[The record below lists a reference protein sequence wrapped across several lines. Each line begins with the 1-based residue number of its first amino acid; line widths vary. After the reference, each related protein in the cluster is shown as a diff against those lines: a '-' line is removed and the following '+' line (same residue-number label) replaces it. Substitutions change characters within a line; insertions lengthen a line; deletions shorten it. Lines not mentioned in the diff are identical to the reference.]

1 MGSSDSKYGNL
12 ERLGYTFKRV
22 ESGLDEDQVTSL
34 IKKLIYERDTLAK
47 RQEHLSSLSRLFE
60 KTIADA
66 DDLAA
71 KIKRE
76 AEEQAKAESKAI
88 IARTE
93 EQGRQIIEEKKTEAL
108 AIAQKEAEAVKA
120 SAQKQSEALL
130 EKLERIESQL
140 RDKERQFYV
149 DMLAQ
154 LKSLRQQVAS
164 FETQFEQELSELP
177 QQNEPSRIAAES
189 NVPTDTSTMRTEVTQ
204 IDKDAAEQEEW
215 AELEI
220 LPPRGKNEIEMIQ
233 TFLDNQPQ
241 VKTTE
246 LMTLVDKTV
255 IKVSLSEPMNI
266 LEALLD
272 LPQVKDA
279 EEIVEDGHGKIR
291 ITLFL
296 KSSIDIAKDTLD
308 KGVNRIISRK
318 ARV

>member
-1 MGSSDSKYGNL
+1 MGSSDGNYGNL
-12 ERLGYTFKRV
+12 ELLGYTFKRV

-76 AEEQAKAESKAI
+76 AEEQAQAESKAI

-130 EKLERIESQL
+130 EKVERIESQL

-177 QQNEPSRIAAES
+177 QQNEPSRMAAEN

-204 IDKDAAEQEEW
+204 IDKDTAEHEEW
-215 AELEI
+215 TELEI

-246 LMTLVDKTV
+246 LMTLVDKTI
-255 IKVSLSEPMNI
+255 IKVSLSEPVNI

-279 EEIVEDGHGKIR
+279 EEIVEDGHSKIR

>member
-1 MGSSDSKYGNL
+1 MGSSDGKYGNL
-12 ERLGYTFKRV
+12 ELFGYTFKRV
-22 ESGLDEDQVTSL
+22 ESGLDEEQVISL
-34 IKKLIYERDTLAK
+34 IKKLIDERDTLAK

-93 EQGRQIIEEKKTEAL
+93 EQGRQIIEEKRTEAL
-108 AIAQKEAEAVKA
+108 TIAQREAEAVKA

-130 EKLERIESQL
+130 ERIEGIESQL
-140 RDKERQFYV
+140 RDKKRQFYV
-149 DMLAQ
+149 NMLAQ

-164 FETQFEQELSELP
+164 FEAQFEQELSELP
-177 QQNEPSRIAAES
+177 QQNGPSRKEAES
-189 NVPTDTSTMRTEVTQ
+189 NVPADTGSTRTEVAQ
-204 IDKDAAEQEEW
+204 IDKDTAVHEKW
-215 AELEI
+215 TELEI
-220 LPPRGKNEIEMIQ
+220 LPPRGKTEIEMIQ

-241 VKTTE
+241 IKTTE

-255 IKVSLSEPMNI
+255 IKVSLSEPMNL

-279 EEIVEDGHGKIR
+279 EEIVEDGHSKIR

-318 ARV
+318 GRG

>member
-1 MGSSDSKYGNL
+1 MGSSDGNYGNL
-12 ERLGYTFKRV
+12 ELLGYTFKRV

-76 AEEQAKAESKAI
+76 AEEQAQAESKAI

-130 EKLERIESQL
+130 EKVERIESQL

-177 QQNEPSRIAAES
+177 QQNEPSRMAAEN
-189 NVPTDTSTMRTEVTQ
+189 NVSTDTSTMRTEVTQ
-204 IDKDAAEQEEW
+204 TDKDTTEHEEW
-215 AELEI
+215 TELEI
-220 LPPRGKNEIEMIQ
+220 LPPRGKNEIETIQ

-255 IKVSLSEPMNI
+255 VKVSLSEPMNI

-279 EEIVEDGHGKIR
+279 EEIVEDGHSKIR